1 MVPELGVIRRLLSGE
16 RGNARLLTA
25 GSGLVVMVTLIAA
38 ITTAGGPGTGG
49 TPTPTPTPV
58 EGFPSEATT
67 GVPGGTSLTAYSG
80 ANPVTT
86 NGVTIDGK
94 TIGCLVVNADNVTI
108 TNSRITCASGYAL
121 YIEDDGTPG
130 GGLTVEDT
138 EIICNGASGGTGIGE
153 ADFTLTRVEVTGCEN
168 GCDVNRDV
176 LIEESLIHN
185 LNNGGGDPHEDG
197 CQMGFGHFE
206 GATLVD
212 SVVRITF
219 RHNRIEGVNNTG
231 GNATSAIISYS
242 KTEDILIEENLLT
255 GGSYTL
261 YCSQGP
267 GATSTNFQVLNNHF
281 GNPVPAT
288 GRSSGCSDETQSGN
302 VVHETLSPLTLD

>member
-1 MVPELGVIRRLLSGE
+1 MRR
-16 RGNARLLTA
+16 AAIIAVTA
-25 GSGLVVMVTLIAA
+25 VVAAGGAGLVISD
-38 ITTAGGPGTGG
+38 GGGG
-49 TPTPTPTPV
+49 SCAFPDC
-58 EGFPSEATT
+58 FPSETTT
-67 GVPGGTSLTAYSG
+67 GVPSGTSLTAYSG
-80 ANPVTT
+80 PTT
-86 NGVTIDGK
+86 ISTNDTIVDSK
-94 TIGCLVVNADNVTI
+94 TISSCLTVTGTNVTI
-108 TNSRITCASGYAL
+108 RNSVITCSPSGGFNAVNHPDNGSAGDPL
-121 YIEDDGTPG
+121 IIEDS
-130 GGLTVEDT
+130 
-138 EIICNGASGGTGIGE
+138 EITCNGTNGNGVGE
-153 ADFTLTRVEVTGCEN
+153 GDFTLTRVDLHDCEN
-168 GCDVNRDV
+168 GCDMNRDV
-176 LIEESLIHN
+176 LIEDTWIHD
-185 LNNGGGDPHEDG
+185 LSSVGGDPHEDG